1 MRRFTVISLTLSGK
15 GNRIHRSGDV
25 VSQDSV
31 EANVDELVRGG
42 YLQEVAAPAPKAAKV
57 ATPVA
62 PAPVTIEDEVDGV
75 PTIKLESDPRPTIE
89 EMTRAQIIEEL
100 KAMGT
105 KIPHGA
111 NKATLY
117 GLL

>member
-1 MRRFTVISLTLSGK
+1 MRKFTVISLTLSGK

-42 YLQEVAAPAPKAAKV
+42 YLQEVAAPAPKAEKV
-57 ATPVA
+57 AAPVA
-62 PAPVTIEDEVDGV
+62 PAPVTVEDDVDEV
-75 PTIKLESDPRPTIE
+75 PTIKIESDPRPTID
-89 EMTRAQIIEEL
+89 EMTRVQIIDEL

-105 KIPHGA
+105 KVPHGA

-117 GLL
+117 ALL

>member
-1 MRRFTVISLTLSGK
+1 MRKFTVISLTLSGK

-25 VSQDSV
+25 VTQDSV
-31 EANVDELVRGG
+31 EANVDELVKGG
-42 YLQEVAAPAPKAAKV
+42 YLKEEVAAPAPKAAKV
-57 ATPVA
+57 VA
-62 PAPVTIEDEVDGV
+62 PAPVTIEDEVDDV
-75 PTIKLESDPRPTIE
+75 PTIKLESDPRPTID
-89 EMTRAQIIEEL
+89 EMTRTQIIEEL

>member
-1 MRRFTVISLTLSGK
+1 MRKFTVISLTLSGK
-15 GNRIHRSGDV
+15 GNRIYRSGDV
-25 VSQDSV
+25 VTQDSV
-31 EANVDELVRGG
+31 EANVDELVKGG
-42 YLQEVAAPAPKAAKV
+42 YLSEVSAPEPKAAKAAPAPL
-57 ATPVA
+57 
-62 PAPVTIEDEVDGV
+62 VDDV
-75 PTIKLESDPRPTIE
+75 PTFKLESEPRPTID

-117 GLL
+117 ALL

>member
-1 MRRFTVISLTLSGK
+1 MRKFTVISLTLSGK

-25 VSQDSV
+25 VTQDSV
-31 EANVDELVRGG
+31 EANVDELVKGG
-42 YLQEVAAPAPKAAKV
+42 YLKEEVAPAPKAAKV
-57 ATPVA
+57 AA
-62 PAPVTIEDEVDGV
+62 PDPVTIEDEVDEV
-75 PTIKLESDPRPTIE
+75 PTIKLESDPRPTIG

-100 KAMGT
+100 KAMGAQY
-105 KIPHGA
+105 PHNA

>member
-1 MRRFTVISLTLSGK
+1 MRKFTVIPLTLSGK
-15 GNRIHRSGDV
+15 GNRIHRNGDV
-25 VSQDSV
+25 VTQDSV
-31 EANVDELVRGG
+31 EANVDELVSGG
-42 YLQEVAAPAPKAAKV
+42 YLKEVAAPAPKAAKV
-57 ATPVA
+57 A
-62 PAPVTIEDEVDGV
+62 APVTPDAEAGEVDEV
-75 PTIKLESDPRPTIE
+75 PTIKLESEPRPTVD